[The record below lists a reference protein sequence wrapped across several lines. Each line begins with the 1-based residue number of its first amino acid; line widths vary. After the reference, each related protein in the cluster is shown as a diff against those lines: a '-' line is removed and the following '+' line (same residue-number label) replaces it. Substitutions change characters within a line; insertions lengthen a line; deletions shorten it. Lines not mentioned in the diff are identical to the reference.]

1 METKR
6 PDLVNAVPPYGH
18 VICSEKWRD
27 SPLIQGLKDGDVRV
41 LFEADLGVADLLLP
55 GRSSVLFLSEAEVV
69 GGGYRRRAVR
79 YRAGG
84 GLQQLVLVQRGP
96 LSLQEFPGL
105 QRFVVLDLG
114 LALLPVAGATEAA
127 QLIAQMVGV

>member
-55 GRSSVLFLSEAEVV
+55 GRSSVLFLSEAE
-69 GGGYRRRAVR
+69 
-79 YRAGG
+79 AGG

-127 QLIAQMVGV
+127 QLIAQMVSV